1 MNRFL
6 VFVFFAI
13 AAKARAQTADT
24 ILLNGKVLTVDS
36 QFSIREAIAISNG
49 KISAIGETADIRNL
63 TAPRTRV
70 IDLQGRTLRNRLLR
84 QRTSMHRSEVV
95 STSSLSLCGLHV
107 QAGVRGICGVD
118 YDRTEF
124 SRFRK
129 VFKQVRSLL
138 APYTR
143 VLPRT
148 PCWTFVSVLIPMFGM
163 GYGSKP
169 CSVE

>member
-13 AAKARAQTADT
+13 AAQARAQTADT

-49 KISAIGETADIRNL
+49 KISAIGKTADIRNL

-95 STSSLSLCGLHV
+95 PTSSLSLCGLHV
-107 QAGVRGICGVD
+107 QAGVRATCGAD
-118 YDRTEF
+118 CGRTES
-124 SRFRK
+124 SRLWLRQ
-129 VFKQVRSLL
+129 VFKQVRSGQFEQRFCLL
-138 APYTR
+138 ARHPFEILEEL
-143 VLPRT
+143 V
-148 PCWTFVSVLIPMFGM
+148 
-163 GYGSKP
+163 
-169 CSVE
+169 